1 MGSLRPT
8 LPLLLGVLLLGVLL
22 LATAGRAEISASKRA
37 FIEELLVQSA
47 GAGTANEV
55 AEMVLAEL
63 ATVYGSLV
71 DEVLAS
77 EPDLSTSDRK
87 LLRTE
92 LADFD
97 TFAKAFRE
105 QFEKRID
112 LQEIIEVVY
121 VPLYDRHFE
130 EAELREIVAFYR
142 SPPGRKMIQVMPGL
156 IVEGRNTTLAL
167 LQPRVM
173 ALVGEVLAQRR
184 SAILP

>member
-1 MGSLRPT
+1 MGSLRAT
-8 LPLLLGVLLLGVLL
+8 LPLLIGGLL
-22 LATAGRAEISASKRA
+22 LATAGHAEISASKRTL
-37 FIEELLVQSA
+37 IEVLLVQST

-55 AEMVLAEL
+55 TEMALAEL

-71 DEVLAS
+71 DEVLSS
-77 EPDLSTSDRK
+77 EPDLSPSDRK
-87 LLRTE
+87 LLRAE

-105 QFEKRID
+105 QFEKRVD
-112 LQEIIEVVY
+112 VRAIIEAVY

-156 IVEGRNTTLAL
+156 IVEGRNRTLAL
-167 LQPRVM
+167 LQPQVM